1 MTEFLYFTTVIS
13 TRVPILPDGKLGQ
26 PEIISKFTSD
36 KAQGTGDK
44 YKKKKKAIKT
54 ATTGSI
60 GEVTL

>member
-1 MTEFLYFTTVIS
+1 MEYLYFTTIIS

-26 PEIISKFTSD
+26 PEIISKFTTD

-44 YKKKKKAIKT
+44 YKKKRTAIKT

-60 GEVTL
+60 GEEVL